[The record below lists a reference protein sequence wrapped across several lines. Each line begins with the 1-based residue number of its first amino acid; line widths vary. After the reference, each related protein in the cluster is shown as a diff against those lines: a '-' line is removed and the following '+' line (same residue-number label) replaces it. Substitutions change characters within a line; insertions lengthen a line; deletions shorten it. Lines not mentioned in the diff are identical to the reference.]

1 MTELSDESDTRAHRD
16 IVAGVDGSESSLR
29 AVHWAALEARRHS
42 VPLRLVHV
50 CHPPPVRHG
59 RVALPSSVVEALAD
73 CGKEYL
79 ADAEHLV
86 GQVTPEVVVRSEQR
100 EGHPAEALIDAAE
113 TARLVVLGSRGI
125 GGFTSLL
132 VGSVALTVSAR
143 ARCPVVVTPATDDHG
158 REDYAHTERGPVA
171 VGVGRGSLS
180 DAALGFGFEEASVRG
195 VDLMAVH
202 IWNEATI
209 ETGWPDYPMRLSEDD
224 VIEAEHRALAECLA
238 GWRERYPDVDVDSRV
253 RKGKPAKNLLSEARA
268 AQLIVVGT
276 SGKSALA
283 GLSLG
288 STSQAVLHHAHCPVA
303 MVRSATG

>member
-1 MTELSDESDTRAHRD
+1 MTDMSDTVAHHD

-42 VPLRLVHV
+42 VPLRLLHV
-50 CHPPPVRHG
+50 CHPPPIRHG
-59 RVALPSSVVEALAD
+59 RIALPRSVAEALAD

-100 EGHPAEALIDAAE
+100 QGHPAEEMIQSAE
-113 TARLVVLGSRGI
+113 TARLVVMGSRGI
-125 GGFTSLL
+125 GGFTSLI
-132 VGSVALTVSAR
+132 VGSVALTVAAR
-143 ARCPVVVTPATDDHG
+143 ASCPVVVTPTTEHHDG
-158 REDYAHTERGPVA
+158 EEYAHTERGPVA
-171 VGVGRGSLS
+171 VGVGRGSVS
-180 DAALGFGFEEASVRG
+180 DAALGFGFEAADVRG

-202 IWNEATI
+202 VWNEATI

-224 VIEAEHRALAECLA
+224 VIDAEHRVLAERLA
-238 GWRERYPDVDVDSRV
+238 GWRERYPDVEVDSRV
-253 RKGKPAKNLLSEARA
+253 RKGKPAKCLLSEARA

-276 SGKSALA
+276 AGKSALA

-288 STSQAVLHHAHCPVA
+288 SISQAVLHHAHCPVA
-303 MVRSATG
+303 MVRSAAG